1 MQQWVTAICQAS
13 IQYIQ
18 VSPSPLPNLTVDKSI
33 SRSVQ
38 NVPAPDDIDGEIY
51 DDAGSVIMFNGKRE
65 NFYELQQSD
74 EENYDD
80 VLDTHQENSRLE
92 SKPNCEVAPEKK
104 CPPLPPR
111 RFVPSV
117 PQHDLSNQI
126 SVAKQGSQYTNV
138 VGVDAVGK
146 KNIEMEGGKVSKWG
160 YTRVLPITG
169 IEGEHE
175 RIQPNKG
182 TERGHRE
189 VQSNTGTERGHTKV
203 QPIIVPVM
211 TKERPQQSVKHEMQY
226 KAEKKDEEGDEEIY
240 DDICLN
246 DETPKAIK
254 SPVLHEKHSITNG
267 DIKNRA
273 KVIEE
278 CLLKVGNQPKPKTS
292 NQFQPNMS
300 TLHKPNKNSGKDTLF
315 CLAQTSAPS
324 YNGTSNS
331 SNQIQKPASNLYEH
345 NKSKEKETTIPS
357 NTRLSSQPPELPPR
371 SYLKK

>member
-1 MQQWVTAICQAS
+1 V
-13 IQYIQ
+13 
-18 VSPSPLPNLTVDKSI
+18 NKSI

-38 NVPAPDDIDGEIY
+38 NVPAPADIDGEIY
-51 DDAGSVIMFNGKRE
+51 DDAGSVITFNGKRE
-65 NFYELQQSD
+65 NIYELQQSD

-92 SKPNCEVAPEKK
+92 PKPNCEAAPEKK

-117 PQHDLSNQI
+117 PQHDLSDQI

-138 VGVDAVGK
+138 VGVDGVGR
-146 KNIEMEGGKVSKWG
+146 KNIEIEGGTVSKWG
-160 YTRVLPITG
+160 LTRVLPITG
-169 IEGEHE
+169 MEGGHE

-182 TERGHRE
+182 TEKGYTEVQPNTTTERGHRE
-189 VQSNTGTERGHTKV
+189 VQPNIGTERGHTKV

-226 KAEKKDEEGDEEIY
+226 KTEKKDEEGEEEIY

-273 KVIEE
+273 KMIEE

-292 NQFQPNMS
+292 NQFQPNTS
-300 TLHKPNKNSGKDTLF
+300 TLHKAKKNSGKDTLF
-315 CLAQTSAPS
+315 CLAQTSTP
-324 YNGTSNS
+324 NS
-331 SNQIQKPASNLYEH
+331 SNQIQKPASNMYEH